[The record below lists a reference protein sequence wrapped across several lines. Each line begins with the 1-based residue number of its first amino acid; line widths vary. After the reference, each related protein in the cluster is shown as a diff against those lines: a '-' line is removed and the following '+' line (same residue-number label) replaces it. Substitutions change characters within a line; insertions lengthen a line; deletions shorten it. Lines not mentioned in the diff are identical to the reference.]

1 MGAVNQ
7 ADIYD
12 EWSSDE
18 DDDIY
23 SAIFE
28 IEENHRDDF
37 QDKQY
42 YVGLPYY
49 DDVFDV
55 LILAS
60 VIQVGNFLT
69 RPIEHTMHYLTNYSV
84 IRTGPAAKPE
94 IMQLNIHP
102 IHQAYNV
109 VLKTHWIRLIQRT
122 WKNVMIRRA
131 AIHRKWLQ
139 PETMKHRELHG
150 RRTDV
155 LPGLRGMLAPLQK
168 RNSQNIAV
176 FA

>member
-28 IEENHRDDF
+28 MEENHHDDF

-49 DDVFDV
+49 DDVFDF

-84 IRTGPAAKPE
+84 IRTGPVAKPE

-131 AIHRKWLQ
+131 AIRRKWLQ

>member
-7 ADIYD
+7 TDIYD
-12 EWSSDE
+12 AWSSDE

-28 IEENHRDDF
+28 IEENHRDEF

-49 DDVFDV
+49 DNVFDV

-60 VIQVGNFLT
+60 SIHISTFLT
-69 RPIEHTMHYLTNYSV
+69 RPIEHTMHYLTQYSI
-84 IRTGPAAKPE
+84 IRTGRAAKPE
-94 IMQLNIHP
+94 IMQLHIHP
-102 IHQAYNV
+102 IHESYNV

-122 WKNVMIRRA
+122 WKNVMMRRA
-131 AIHRKWLQ
+131 AIRRKWAQ
-139 PETMKHRELHG
+139 PETMKYRELHG
-150 RRTDV
+150 RNTDAV
-155 LPGLRGMLAPLQK
+155 PGLRGMLAPLQ
-168 RNSQNIAV
+168 NIV
-176 FA
+176 IST